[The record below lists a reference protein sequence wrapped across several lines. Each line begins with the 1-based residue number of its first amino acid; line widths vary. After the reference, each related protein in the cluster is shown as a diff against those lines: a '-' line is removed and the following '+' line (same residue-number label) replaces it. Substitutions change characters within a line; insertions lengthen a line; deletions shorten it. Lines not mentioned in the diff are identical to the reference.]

1 MFGWISRLLHWRQ
14 GNDVITKGSQTQF
27 CTQHGVYVVARQYN
41 GKSVMT
47 VINGRNAA
55 AELDVKRYAE
65 IIGDAQEATNILT
78 GHKINISKDVKLA
91 PRGVMVLEF

>member
-1 MFGWISRLLHWRQ
+1 M
-14 GNDVITKGSQTQF
+14 
-27 CTQHGVYVVARQYN
+27 ARSYN
-41 GKSVMT
+41 GKNVMT
-47 VINGRNAA
+47 VINGTSKAA
-55 AELDVKRYAE
+55 TMKAERYAE